1 MQKNILFILLVF
13 LIPINGAIITIL
25 TKYLDLEKAKD
36 VPFSHFWFFNL
47 LMFLSEMLAIPLY
60 YIIAYIKK
68 KCQKNSEEQI
78 EIYKSIPEKKITL
91 LLIIPSIL
99 DTIATFISNIGLIIL
114 GAGIYMMLK
123 GLTIIIVTFLISKY
137 ILKNKHTWDHYIA
150 IPTAFIGFIF
160 SGLSAFYGD
169 IGTKSN
175 NNGEENILIGIPA
188 VIISMIFQS
197 AQFSF
202 EEDYMR
208 KYCIHPF
215 LCIGIEGLFGF
226 IFNLILCIIFYF
238 KKLSEEPKEFFKK
251 LCTKDDGNDWR
262 VENIIFAF
270 QQINENEV
278 ITIFIIVFFI
288 CIFPNNLFGIT
299 INKYGG
305 ALNRSFIENLRSF
318 LVWLY
323 FLCVR
328 KEDEF
333 QENFNYLRLL
343 GMIFILGSILIYV
356 GLFKIDEKILIRRK
370 KETTDYIDDINE
382 GIVSRSDFSYNS
394 DA

>member
-1 MQKNILFILLVF
+1 MQKKILIILLVF
-13 LIPINGAIITIL
+13 LFPFFGAIITIIS
-25 TKYLDLEKAKD
+25 KYLDTQESLGKS
-36 VPFSHFWFFNL
+36 FSHFWFLNL

-60 YIIAYIKK
+60 YIIACIKK
-68 KCQKNSEEQI
+68 KCQKNSEEQK
-78 EIYKSIPEKKITL
+78 EIYKSLPEKKITF

-99 DTIATFISNIGLIIL
+99 DTIATLISNIGLFYL
-114 GAGIYMMLK
+114 PGGLYTMLK
-123 GLTIIIVTFLISKY
+123 GLTIIIVTILISKY

-226 IFNLILCIIFYF
+226 IFNF
-238 KKLSEEPKEFFKK
+238 
-251 LCTKDDGNDWR
+251 
-262 VENIIFAF
+262 
-270 QQINENEV
+270 
-278 ITIFIIVFFI
+278 
-288 CIFPNNLFGIT
+288 
-299 INKYGG
+299 
-305 ALNRSFIENLRSF
+305 
-318 LVWLY
+318 
-323 FLCVR
+323 
-328 KEDEF
+328 
-333 QENFNYLRLL
+333 
-343 GMIFILGSILIYV
+343 
-356 GLFKIDEKILIRRK
+356 
-370 KETTDYIDDINE
+370 
-382 GIVSRSDFSYNS
+382 
-394 DA
+394 

>member
-1 MQKNILFILLVF
+1 MQKKILRILLVF
-13 LIPINGAIITIL
+13 LFPFFGAIITIIS
-25 TKYLDLEKAKD
+25 KYLDSQNSLGKS
-36 VPFSHFWFFNL
+36 FSHFWFLNI

-60 YIIAYIKK
+60 YIIACTKK
-68 KCQKNSEEQI
+68 KCQKNSEEQK
-78 EIYKSIPEKKITL
+78 EIYKSLPEKKITF

-99 DTIATFISNIGLIIL
+99 DTLATFISNIGLIYL
-114 GAGIYMMLK
+114 PGGLYTMLK
-123 GLTIIIVTFLISKY
+123 GLTIIIVTFLLSKY

-150 IPTAFIGFIF
+150 IPTAFIGFII
-160 SGLSAFYGD
+160 SGLSSFLDESEGNIKKED
-169 IGTKSN
+169 
-175 NNGEENILIGIPA
+175 ILIGIPA
-188 VIISMIFQS
+188 VVISMVIQS
-197 AQFSF
+197 EQFSF

-323 FLCVR
+323 FLCVDS
-328 KEDEF
+328 EELH
-333 QENFNYLRLL
+333 ENFNYLRLL
-343 GMIFILGSILIYV
+343 GMIFILASILIYI

-370 KETTDYIDDINE
+370 IKTMDYIDDINE